1 MSELV
6 TIIRLFTTKCTFK
19 ISFSFKISNQI
30 IFKMIKINKNPS
42 NLFNQ
47 NKLKLRIKLIDK
59 INFRQ
64 LLIINSLII
73 SMLKIFKKIRLKK
86 NKKIL
91 S

>member
-1 MSELV
+1 
-6 TIIRLFTTKCTFK
+6 
-19 ISFSFKISNQI
+19 
-30 IFKMIKINKNPS
+30 MIKINKNPS

-73 SMLKIFKKIRLKK
+73 SMLKILKKIRFKK